1 VPATVIVL
9 ALTPWAAQ
17 HQQGLL
23 PFVHA
28 QSKEPRQVQS
38 LSIALAF
45 LLIKLHECKLT
56 IRDTRFASVLAWQTA
71 VKEPQKPFR
80 LIYIGKVFLPKWQC
94 NRK

>member
-1 VPATVIVL
+1 MPATLIVL

-17 HQQGLL
+17 HQQGWL
-23 PFVHA
+23 HA
-28 QSKEPRQVQS
+28 QSKEPRHVQS
-38 LSIALAF
+38 LSLALAF
-45 LLIKLHECKLT
+45 LLTKLHECKLT